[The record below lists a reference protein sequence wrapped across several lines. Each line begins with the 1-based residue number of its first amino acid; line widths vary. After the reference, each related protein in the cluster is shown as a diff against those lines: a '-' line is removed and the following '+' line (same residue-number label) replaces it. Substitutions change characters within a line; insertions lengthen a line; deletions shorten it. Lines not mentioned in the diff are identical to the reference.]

1 MKNVEFSPEQKQA
14 AANAMAK
21 MVRESMHM
29 LAVMIYAD
37 LGVGPGDIAD
47 ADPMITGGLAGVV
60 VWAAQMGVTEAQLR
74 ESFRRFEE
82 SNIGPVLA
90 ACGSDGIGAPKG
102 HA

>member
-21 MVRESMHM
+21 MVGESMHM

-37 LGVGPGDIAD
+37 LGVGAGDVAD
-47 ADPMITGGLAGVV
+47 ADPIITGGLAGVV

-74 ESFRRFEE
+74 DAFRRFEE

-90 ACGSDGIGAPKG
+90 ACGNDGIGAPKG